1 MSDKYDAAI
10 KLLQEDPSEITK
22 AWGYFRSHPA
32 GCLFATVPGIGVC
45 LTQIRKGMGRV
56 DGPFESWKSDHALT
70 QRIEGD
76 ERIPANEDEITVDM
90 LPMFAEYQREF
101 EPLRGVVADSTGAM
115 GREE

>member
-1 MSDKYDAAI
+1 MSDRYDAAI
-10 KLLQEDPSEITK
+10 KLLQENPGQIVE
-22 AWGYFRSHPA
+22 AWGFFHSHPA
-32 GCLFATVPGIGVC
+32 GCLFATVPGVGVC
-45 LTQIRKGMGRV
+45 LTQIRKGSGRV
-56 DGPFESWKSDHALT
+56 GGPFESWKPKDALT

-101 EPLRGVVADSTGAM
+101 KPLRGVVADSTGAM